1 MHSSL
6 EKSEEKHSKIRTKSR
21 KSVKNRNNSILSSF
35 VKDYSYQ
42 QSLCQ
47 SRISLTKNSTEI
59 SDFEKYQLK
68 IKELSQENTNLL
80 DIIQSNEKEL
90 DFCNKIINQFLDV
103 NELFKIKQKSVYDE
117 SKKNWNI
124 PNFIVQQRKTIFP
137 KLQRSQLKEVL
148 QSEMKQRKIV
158 LKKQDLSCEDNGK
171 HEELAEKDPEA
182 FYEGE
187 GRPVTS
193 ISKYRHSSMN
203 HKISENYEDN
213 RRSPLLRKP
222 KLQL

>member
-1 MHSSL
+1 MFSSI

-35 VKDYSYQ
+35 AKDHSYQ

-47 SRISLTKNSTEI
+47 SRISLSKNSTEI
-59 SDFEKYQLK
+59 SDSEKYQQK

-80 DIIQSNEKEL
+80 DLIHSNEKEL

-117 SKKNWNI
+117 SSKSWNI

-158 LKKQDLSCEDNGK
+158 LKKQDFNCEDNGK
-171 HEELAEKDPEA
+171 NEQLADKDIET

-187 GRPVTS
+187 GRPITS

-203 HKISENYEDN
+203 HKVSENYEDN
-213 RRSPLLRKP
+213 RRSPLLRNP